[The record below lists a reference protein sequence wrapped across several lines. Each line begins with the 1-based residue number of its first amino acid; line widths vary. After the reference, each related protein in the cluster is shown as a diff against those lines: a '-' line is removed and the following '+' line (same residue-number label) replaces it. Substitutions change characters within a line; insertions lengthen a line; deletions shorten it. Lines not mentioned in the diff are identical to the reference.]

1 MKKRD
6 LFFAYLKK
14 YRKVYLDALFYAAM
28 LATFVAVWLDKIF
41 IGLQYNKILVFFV
54 SLFILYVPS
63 SLIFM
68 KKLQNETPL
77 SSWRRF
83 KEQNSKVE

>member
-1 MKKRD
+1 MKKLE
-6 LFFAYLKK
+6 LFFSYLKR
-14 YRKVYLDALFYAAM
+14 YRKVYMDALFYAVM
-28 LATFVAVWLDKIF
+28 LAIFVAVWLDKIF

-77 SSWRRF
+77 GSWRRF
-83 KEQNSKVE
+83 KEQNSEAE

>member
-14 YRKVYLDALFYAAM
+14 YRKVYLDALFYAVM
-28 LATFVAVWLDKIF
+28 LAIFVAVWLDKIF